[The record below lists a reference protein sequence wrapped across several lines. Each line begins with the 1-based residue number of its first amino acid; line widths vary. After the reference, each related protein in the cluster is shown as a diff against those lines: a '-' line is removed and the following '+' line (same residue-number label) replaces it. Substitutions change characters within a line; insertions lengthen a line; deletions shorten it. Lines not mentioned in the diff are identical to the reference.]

1 MSCQEAIDRLD
12 EYVDGTLPER
22 DLHEVELHLHACAGC
37 REEERLLRSL
47 LTQAAAL
54 PRRME
59 PPRDLWPAIQDR
71 IAAGA
76 ARPRM
81 AGSWW
86 APMALAVAA
95 ALVMA
100 LAATLLRRQGP
111 SRSPASLVPALE
123 TVSVRPIGDA
133 EADYERATA
142 ALLAALDE
150 RRGSLSPETL
160 AAVDRNLAV
169 IDQAMAEVREALR
182 KDPGS
187 PQLTRMLAATHR
199 KKVDVLQ
206 RVVKLTTSL

>member
-1 MSCQEAIDRLD
+1 MSCEEAIDRLE

-22 DLHEVELHLHACAGC
+22 DLHEVELHLHDCAGC

-54 PRRME
+54 PRGIE
-59 PPRDLWPAIQDR
+59 PPRDLWPAIADR

-76 ARPRM
+76 ARPR
-81 AGSWW
+81 AASWW

-95 ALVMA
+95 VLVMA
-100 LAATLLRRQGP
+100 LAATLLHRQGP
-111 SRSPASLVPALE
+111 PRSPAALVPVLE
-123 TVSVRPIGDA
+123 TVSTRPIGDA

-142 ALLAALDE
+142 ALRAALDE

-160 AAVDRNLAV
+160 AAVERNLAV

-206 RVVKLTTSL
+206 RVVKLSTSL

>member
-1 MSCQEAIDRLD
+1 MSCEEAIDRLD

-22 DLHEVELHLHACAGC
+22 DLHEVELHLHGCAGC

-47 LTQAAAL
+47 LAQAAAL
-54 PRRME
+54 PRAIE
-59 PPRDLWPAIQDR
+59 PPRDLWPAIANR
-71 IAAGA
+71 IAEGA
-76 ARPRM
+76 ARPR

-95 ALVMA
+95 VLVMA

-111 SRSPASLVPALE
+111 SRSPAALVPALE
-123 TVSVRPIGDA
+123 TVSMRPIGDA

-160 AAVDRNLAV
+160 AAVERNLAV
-169 IDQAMAEVREALR
+169 IDQAMDEVRAALR
-182 KDPGS
+182 QDPGS
-187 PQLTRMLAATHR
+187 PQLARMLAATHR

-206 RVVKLTTSL
+206 RVVKLSTSL

>member
-12 EYVDGTLPER
+12 EYVDGTLSER
-22 DLHEVELHLHACAGC
+22 DLHEVELHLHGCAGC

-47 LTQAAAL
+47 LAQAAAL
-54 PRRME
+54 PRAIE
-59 PPRDLWPAIQDR
+59 PPRDLWPAIAGR

-76 ARPRM
+76 ARPR
-81 AGSWW
+81 AASWW

-95 ALVMA
+95 ALVMV

-111 SRSPASLVPALE
+111 SRSPAALVPALE
-123 TVSVRPIGDA
+123 TVSMRPIGDA

-160 AAVDRNLAV
+160 AAVERNLAV
-169 IDQAMAEVREALR
+169 IDQAMDEVRAALR
-182 KDPGS
+182 QDPGR
-187 PQLTRMLAATHR
+187 PQLARMLAATHR

-206 RVVKLTTSL
+206 RVVKLSTSL